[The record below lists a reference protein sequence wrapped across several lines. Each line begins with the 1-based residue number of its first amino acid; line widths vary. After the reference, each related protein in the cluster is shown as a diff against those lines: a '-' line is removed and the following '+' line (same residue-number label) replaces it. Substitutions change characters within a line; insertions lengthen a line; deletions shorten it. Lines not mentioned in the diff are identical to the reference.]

1 MLKIEKLKKLI
12 LTKIIIQKQP
22 PGVEKVLLEILK
34 NSQKNTCK
42 FIKKETLTQVFSYEF
57 YEISKN
63 TFFTEHLLVTD
74 SDYFYSNLGR
84 SKIYVNESVNRQ
96 SVLMVY
102 LSTTIIFN
110 LNHEMK
116 HIIFPGTSRN
126 LKKTF
131 WLSTK
136 CNTGD
141 ITG

>member
-22 PGVEKVLLEILK
+22 PGVEKVVLEILK

-74 SDYFYSNLGR
+74 SDYFYSNFG
-84 SKIYVNESVNRQ
+84 KIQN
-96 SVLMVY
+96 
-102 LSTTIIFN
+102 IC
-110 LNHEMK
+110 K
-116 HIIFPGTSRN
+116 
-126 LKKTF
+126 
-131 WLSTK
+131 
-136 CNTGD
+136 
-141 ITG
+141 